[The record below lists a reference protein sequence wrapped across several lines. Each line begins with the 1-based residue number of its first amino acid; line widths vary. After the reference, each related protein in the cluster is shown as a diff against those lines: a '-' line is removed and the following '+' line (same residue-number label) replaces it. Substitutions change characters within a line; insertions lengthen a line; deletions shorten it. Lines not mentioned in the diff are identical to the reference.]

1 MQKAKAMLAAV
12 LVCGALLMGCGKGS
26 YETWPEKWDEGATSY
41 FNEHVPPLRNLPG
54 KIYHYQVTK
63 YQSGNAEFFANS
75 LYIDGKLVLNDLPN
89 AAHKLVV
96 SLLDSWKGCTFS
108 IAVRRATRL
117 LRGSSF
123 LSRCMKC

>member
-1 MQKAKAMLAAV
+1 MMQKAMLAAV
-12 LVCGALLMGCGKGS
+12 LVCGALLMGCGQGS
-26 YETWPEKWDEGATSY
+26 YETWPEKWNEEATSY
-41 FNEHVPPLRNLPG
+41 FNEHVPPLRSLPG

-75 LYIDGKLVLNDLPN
+75 LYIDGRLVLNDLPVF
-89 AAHKLVV
+89 LPG
-96 SLLDSWKGCTFS
+96 SWKGCIFS

-117 LRGSSF
+117 LRSTSF